1 MLGDRGSRTHA
12 LTSVV
17 VTDRGPNEPVAVVGG
32 GDVAW
37 EDDDVARAE
46 LECSVGDVPEAR
58 LPSRDEGE
66 GRPIQRVLVGQLLQ
80 GKVSQR
86 RAESNNLYMVS
97 DSSRRRAGDDKQYL
111 ADAGGSASDEDDLA
125 GEVLGEEPGKEGVA
139 CLEEIVG
146 RVEEQQAGH
155 HGRRPHPVE
164 HAVHQIRR
172 HGVDGRP
179 VRFLVCSDRLLQRTT
194 TSGTSLSAIMDVDA
208 SVSSGRKRE
217 GS

>member
-66 GRPIQRVLVGQLLQ
+66 GRAIQRVLVGQLLQ

-97 DSSRRRAGDDKQYL
+97 DSDSSRRRAAERAGDDKQYWVVHVCHRT
-111 ADAGGSASDEDDLA
+111 SPMP
-125 GEVLGEEPGKEGVA
+125 EEA
-139 CLEEIVG
+139 
-146 RVEEQQAGH
+146 
-155 HGRRPHPVE
+155 PVM
-164 HAVHQIRR
+164 
-172 HGVDGRP
+172 
-179 VRFLVCSDRLLQRTT
+179 RTT
-194 TSGTSLSAIMDVDA
+194 LPAR
-208 SVSSGRKRE
+208 SSGKSQERKE
-217 GS
+217 